1 MLQRQAFRGLPFIFE
16 NSQRISILERRLTTR
31 KLYIMSNPIN
41 DPFENSSSEE
51 HLLNRDDF
59 AADLMALD
67 TASGGTRFVNYLID
81 SIGIW
86 LFQTYGL
93 GYLIENF
100 FLNSLIDDFNADT
113 YTLAVTGIFFLSAF
127 LYYALFEIIFEKTP
141 GKFLTKTRVVN
152 LQGGKA
158 ETGDI
163 LLRSII
169 RYVPFEAFSFLG
181 DSAIGWHDK
190 WSKTRVVR
198 D

>member
-1 MLQRQAFRGLPFIFE
+1 MPNQ
-16 NSQRISILERRLTTR
+16 
-31 KLYIMSNPIN
+31 IN
-41 DPFENSSSEE
+41 DPFENSSNDGN
-51 HLLNRDDF
+51 LLNREDF
-59 AADLMALD
+59 AADLMVLD

-100 FLNSLIDDFNADT
+100 FLNNFIDDFNVNT
-113 YTLAVTGIFFLSAF
+113 YTYAVTGIFFLSAF

-158 ETGDI
+158 EMGDI
-163 LLRSII
+163 LLRSLI
-169 RYVPFEAFSFLG
+169 RYIPFEPFSFLG

>member
-1 MLQRQAFRGLPFIFE
+1 
-16 NSQRISILERRLTTR
+16 
-31 KLYIMSNPIN
+31 MSNQIN
-41 DPFENSSSEE
+41 DPFENSTNDGN
-51 HLLNRDDF
+51 LLNREDF
-59 AADLMALD
+59 AADLMVLD

-100 FLNSLIDDFNADT
+100 FLNNFIDDFNVNT
-113 YTLAVTGIFFLSAF
+113 YTYALTGIFFLSAF

-158 ETGDI
+158 EMGDI
-163 LLRSII
+163 LIRSLI
-169 RYVPFEAFSFLG
+169 RYIPFEPFSFLG
-181 DSAIGWHDK
+181 TTPIGWHDK